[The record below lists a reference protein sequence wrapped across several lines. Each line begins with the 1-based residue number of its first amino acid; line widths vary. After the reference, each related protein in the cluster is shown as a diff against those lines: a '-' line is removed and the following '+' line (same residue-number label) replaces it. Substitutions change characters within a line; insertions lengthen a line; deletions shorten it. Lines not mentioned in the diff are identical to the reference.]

1 MMRNAFSE
9 AALYL
14 ILLTL
19 RFSEV
24 YGQVYRHN
32 RFSGLPAQEQKPLKR
47 FGLAQLS
54 GSTLLEQGVMR
65 RFNRR

>member
-1 MMRNAFSE
+1 MRNAFSE

-14 ILLTL
+14 MLLTT

-24 YGQVYRHN
+24 YGQVYHHN

-47 FGLAQLS
+47 FGLAQPS
-54 GSTLLEQGVMR
+54 IQSTL
-65 RFNRR
+65 NRYQTCW